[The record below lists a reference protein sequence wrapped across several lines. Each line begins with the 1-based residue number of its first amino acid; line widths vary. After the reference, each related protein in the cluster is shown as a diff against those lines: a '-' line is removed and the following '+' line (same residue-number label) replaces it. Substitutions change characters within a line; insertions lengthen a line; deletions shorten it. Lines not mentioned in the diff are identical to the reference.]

1 MNSTA
6 TKATFEKRSGEVC
19 REAKVE
25 NGKSGAHTSMCKIMG
40 NHQLVI
46 ITRLLEVVETLQT
59 MDELFAWLADMMMQR
74 MDVQVVQFWAMQ
86 NYSSGRVGYELRTAA
101 QKNPS
106 LPRHI
111 VLNQPLADTVERL
124 LKKRQ
129 SVVPQL
135 VNTLFSPYLG
145 NLLMRYNLN
154 YWAGHFMGSSIL
166 LAPAHNDFSCEKVA
180 TPLTLAVTIFSQ
192 HTPSARLLPTI
203 SHILDHALA
212 IAKSHGLLAIS
223 PHVPRGVA
231 LKSRRYTENHPLR
244 TEFIPCR
251 TQTIIA
257 TKRNTLTGSEALI
270 QDKNARRLYLEIDEQ
285 KNIGELAYT
294 TQLNIQEFYAA
305 LCLLLAQKRIQLF
318 EVKGY
323 PGQRLIGS
331 FIASRATN

>member
-1 MNSTA
+1 
-6 TKATFEKRSGEVC
+6 
-19 REAKVE
+19 VE

-46 ITRLLEVVETLQT
+46 ITRLLEIVETLQN
-59 MDELFAWLADMMMQR
+59 MDELFAWLANMMMQR
-74 MDVQVVQFWAMQ
+74 MDVQVVQFWTTQ
-86 NYSSGRVGYELRTAA
+86 NYSSGRVGYELRTTVQQSPA
-101 QKNPS
+101 
-106 LPRHI
+106 LPHHI

-129 SVVPQL
+129 SVVPQS
-135 VNTLFSPYLG
+135 VSTIFSPYFG
-145 NLLMRYNLN
+145 KLLMRYNLN
-154 YWAGHFMGSSIL
+154 YWACHFMGSSIL
-166 LAPAHNDFSCEKVA
+166 LAPAYNDFSCEKVA
-180 TPLTLAVTIFSQ
+180 TPLTLAVTVFSQ

-212 IAKSHGLLAIS
+212 IARSHGLLAIS
-223 PHVPRGVA
+223 PHVERGVA
-231 LKSRRYTENHPLR
+231 LNSRRYTENHPLR

-251 TQTIIA
+251 TQTVIA

-318 EVKGY
+318 EVRGY

-331 FIASRATN
+331 FISSRATN